1 MEKSEAIIE
10 EKRNNG
16 LPNPV
21 LPPPPDAKQLRVEHV
36 GKLLEKAYAGAS
48 TLKLKKEEWEQLRA
62 EFPDDAIEVRTESG
76 RSMYYI
82 EHMELRERVNSVFH
96 PGEVS
101 EIVRSHRVRSDT
113 NEILVDLVLVVRGHF
128 VAEAVA
134 TVRYFP
140 NSPKANFGDSI
151 ESAQSEAYRRCCKH
165 WGIGCQTWKSSWR
178 KGYEERRLA
187 LATPGRKT
195 RDYTLKEDKPVSEFQ
210 KMKAAVQA
218 AGEPEIDEATGL
230 PF

>member
-1 MEKSEAIIE
+1 MNEHTELVTSDQSQAELANTPE
-10 EKRNNG
+10 PNNK
-16 LPNPV
+16 
-21 LPPPPDAKQLRVEHV
+21 PPDAKQLRVEHV

-62 EFPDDAIEVRTESG
+62 EFPDEAIEVRNESG

-113 NEILVDLVLVVRGHF
+113 NEVLVDLVLVVRGHF

-165 WGIGCQTWKSSWR
+165 WGIGCQTWRSSWR
-178 KGYEERRLA
+178 KGYEERQKA
-187 LATPGRKT
+187 NQSTAPGKT
-195 RDYTLKEDKPVSEFQ
+195 GRDYTLKEPSEFQ
-210 KMKAAVQA
+210 KVKARATA
-218 AGEPEIDEATGL
+218 EPEVDEDGV

>member
-1 MEKSEAIIE
+1 
-10 EKRNNG
+10 
-16 LPNPV
+16 
-21 LPPPPDAKQLRVEHV
+21 
-36 GKLLEKAYAGAS
+36 LEKAYAGAS

-62 EFPDDAIEVRTESG
+62 EFPDEAIEVRNESG

-113 NEILVDLVLVVRGHF
+113 NEVLVDLVLVVRGHF

-165 WGIGCQTWKSSWR
+165 WGIGCQTWRSSWR
-178 KGYEERRLA
+178 KGYEERQKA
-187 LATPGRKT
+187 NQSTAPRKT
-195 RDYTLKEDKPVSEFQ
+195 REYTLKEPSEFQ
-210 KMKAAVQA
+210 KVKARATA
-218 AGEPEIDEATGL
+218 EPEVDEDGV